1 MKPRNLFSVS
11 LSIALIAGCA
21 TPADSNRVY
30 TRSALNSATRTIEAT
45 VVNKRSVLVDASTGV
60 GGSAGGALGAIG
72 GSSIGGNSRDNLAG
86 AVIGAVVGSAIGA
99 AIESNSSKISAFEYI
114 VKSDIAGLMTIIQ
127 TDSDFSVGQ
136 RVFVIMGAKPV
147 IVNSGQ

>member
-1 MKPRNLFSVS
+1 MNLRNRFSLL
-11 LSIALIAGCA
+11 LSIALLGGCA

-30 TRSALNSATRTIEAT
+30 TRSALNVATRTIEAT
-45 VVNKRSVLVDASTGV
+45 IVNKRSVLVDASTGV

-99 AIESNSSKISAFEYI
+99 AIESNSSKIGAVEYI
-114 VKSDIAGLMTIIQ
+114 VKSEVAGLMTIIQ
-127 TDSDFSVGQ
+127 TDTEFNVGQ
-136 RVFVIMGAKPV
+136 RVFVILGAKPV